1 MFFHYRPI
9 VFFINSIQAS
19 VSLKK
24 FLNKIFFY
32 LEHCCQGYSLIY
44 NFLEGKVISMLHKYI
59 HNNYM
64 VSVQQFVNNSDYLL
78 KVNDKAK
85 KVITLKKG
93 KEIVGVVFTPNTFQ
107 KTDAEI
113 EKIETA
119 HQMDQHVIK
128 DLKKEN
134 ETLKARIELLEK
146 LNHPHNDN
154 DIPF

>member
-1 MFFHYRPI
+1 
-9 VFFINSIQAS
+9 
-19 VSLKK
+19 
-24 FLNKIFFY
+24 
-32 LEHCCQGYSLIY
+32 
-44 NFLEGKVISMLHKYI
+44 MLHKYI

-64 VSVQQFVNNSDYLL
+64 VSVQQFINNSDYLL

-146 LNHPHNDN
+146 LNHPQNDN